1 MEGIGTNKFVYNGI
15 GNAYIQCFFFATK
28 TAISIGKNPKVN
40 TENNAQI
47 VFMLFAWLFGV
58 FVFAVLVGQIKEI
71 IAQSTRSQDEY
82 KKIFDNISQY
92 MIRMQVGPVSFK
104 YHTVKSSRK
113 TNLLHP
119 LKARST
125 SNHRQ
130 SSSILQTSYLS
141 LHFSI
146 GVCWCSLLMPL
157 MNQGI

>member
-92 MIRMQVGPVSFK
+92 MIRMQVGP
-104 YHTVKSSRK
+104 
-113 TNLLHP
+113 P
-119 LKARST
+119 
-125 SNHRQ
+125 
-130 SSSILQTSYLS
+130 SI
-141 LHFSI
+141 
-146 GVCWCSLLMPL
+146 
-157 MNQGI
+157 

>member
-92 MIRMQVGPVSFK
+92 MIRMQIGQVRSGTADTGRHEGSESCCQGPHASGRIFRAK
-104 YHTVKSSRK
+104 R
-113 TNLLHP
+113 
-119 LKARST
+119 
-125 SNHRQ
+125 
-130 SSSILQTSYLS
+130 
-141 LHFSI
+141 
-146 GVCWCSLLMPL
+146 
-157 MNQGI
+157 

>member
-92 MIRMQVGPVSFK
+92 MIRMQVGPVSLK
-104 YHTVKSSRK
+104 YHTAKS
-113 TNLLHP
+113 
-119 LKARST
+119 
-125 SNHRQ
+125 
-130 SSSILQTSYLS
+130 LS
-141 LHFSI
+141 WS
-146 GVCWCSLLMPL
+146 
-157 MNQGI
+157 